1 MTHLAPDELIDAM
14 EGLLAAD
21 RQAHLATCDE
31 CQAQRATLS
40 MALSDAK
47 DASVPEPSPLF
58 WQHFS
63 ERVATAIDH
72 DAARGANG
80 ASWLRWQILVPLGA
94 VALIVLGLLIT
105 VPRSDSLEPS
115 LAPQA
120 LQAPQAPQAPD
131 DNWVMV
137 TELVG
142 NIDLDVASAAGVIE
156 PGVAEEAVLQLSAEE
171 RQELTRLLK
180 AELQRA
186 KS

>member
-1 MTHLAPDELIDAM
+1 MTHLTPDELIDAM

-31 CQAQRATLS
+31 CQSQLASLS
-40 MALSDAK
+40 LTLSDAK
-47 DASVPEPSPLF
+47 AAGIPEPSPLF

-63 ERVATAIDH
+63 ERVATAIHH

-80 ASWLRWQILVPLGA
+80 LSWLRWQILVPLGA
-94 VALIVLGLLIT
+94 VALVVLGLIIT

-115 LAPQA
+115 VASQA
-120 LQAPQAPQAPD
+120 LQAPEALQAP

-171 RQELTRLLK
+171 RLELTRLLK
-180 AELQRA
+180 AELRRA